1 MFFFDTTGFLAGSI
15 TGISPVLCRCT
26 LECTMI
32 VVKDNDGNPIA
43 QVPFMGNED
52 QEKNLFISS
61 GIVGENDEIDFF
73 NPISPG
79 VKIQPIGKFYDLIKN
94 PKAAEEIKE
103 KIKEM
108 GLFLVSVYVRD
119 LGRSKND
126 VGAYKTA
133 LIPYTSDPNKFLS
146 FCPVIHSVNS
156 SSIAYWKAGQ
166 GIEWDSIDPD
176 IEINTGLFLDE
187 KSFQKTVRLLNRG
200 DLIKHVKK

>member
-1 MFFFDTTGFLAGSI
+1 MFFFDTTGFIAGSI
-15 TGISPVLCRCT
+15 TGISPVICRCT

-32 VVKDNDGNPIA
+32 VVKDKNGNPIA
-43 QVPFMGNED
+43 QVPFMGNLD

-61 GIVGENDEIDFF
+61 GIIGENDEIDFF

-108 GLFLVSVYVRD
+108 GLFLVPVYVRD

-126 VGAYKTA
+126 AGAYKTA
-133 LIPYTSDPNKFLS
+133 LVPYTYDVNKFLS
-146 FCPVIHSVNS
+146 FCPLIHSENS
-156 SSIAYWKAGQ
+156 ASTCYWKAGL
-166 GIEWDSIDPD
+166 GIGWDSINPE
-176 IEINTGLFLDE
+176 IEISNVLFLGL
-187 KSFQKTVRLLNRG
+187 KSFQKAVQRSNRN
-200 DLIKHVKK
+200 DVIRHEKK